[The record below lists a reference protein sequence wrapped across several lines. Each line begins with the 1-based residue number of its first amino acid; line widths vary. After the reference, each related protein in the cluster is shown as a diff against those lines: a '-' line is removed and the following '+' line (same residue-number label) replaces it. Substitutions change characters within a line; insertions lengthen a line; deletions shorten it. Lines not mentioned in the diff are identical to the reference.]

1 MEYGKDR
8 ERRVFDFRDGG
19 RNDAETEAQGVITYG
34 LTKTDASVPDVDA
47 PILLL
52 QGTPA
57 TTAEAGRETTLFGN
71 FINPRR
77 RSAFRVR
84 EDNADLRDIL
94 LLDARFVKLL
104 EWLGENGTPLCLFGT
119 WTENGFTVTGLRM
132 VDSRYQSKEPT
143 LQDSFLQL
151 LITRLLRSH
160 YTEEEPETEAPETEQ
175 LHMTDLNGMMDFLR
189 VAGHTLPAAIR
200 TWAHRNVN
208 LVQSGAISPEERRHA
223 QRCLSMMLNIEWKG
237 SYFEAIDPAEA
248 RRILDEELF
257 GLEKVKQRII
267 ETIIQ
272 INRTHTLPAYGILL
286 AGPAGTGKSQI
297 AYAVARILKL
307 PWTSLDM
314 SAIHDSE
321 ALTGSPR
328 VYSNAKPGRI
338 MEAFSQAGA
347 SNLVFIINE
356 LDKAD
361 ERNANGNPADALLTL
376 LDNLGFTDN
385 YVECM
390 IPTGGVYP
398 IATANDKSKISEPL
412 LTRFAVIDIPDYT
425 PEEKKLIFSRF
436 ALPRVLKRM
445 GMQDTECIIEEDAVD
460 VILEKYKDEPGC
472 RDLEQA
478 AEHLCANALYQIETS
493 QVKQVRF
500 DREKTKALLG

>member
-1 MEYGKDR
+1 
-8 ERRVFDFRDGG
+8 
-19 RNDAETEAQGVITYG
+19 
-34 LTKTDASVPDVDA
+34 
-47 PILLL
+47 
-52 QGTPA
+52 
-57 TTAEAGRETTLFGN
+57 
-71 FINPRR
+71 
-77 RSAFRVR
+77 
-84 EDNADLRDIL
+84 
-94 LLDARFVKLL
+94 
-104 EWLGENGTPLCLFGT
+104 
-119 WTENGFTVTGLRM
+119 
-132 VDSRYQSKEPT
+132 
-143 LQDSFLQL
+143 
-151 LITRLLRSH
+151 
-160 YTEEEPETEAPETEQ
+160 
-175 LHMTDLNGMMDFLR
+175 MTDLNGMLDFLR

-200 TWAHRNVN
+200 TWAYRNVN

-257 GLEKVKQRII
+257 GLENVKQRII

-398 IATANDKSKISEPL
+398 IATANDKSRISEPL

-445 GMQDTECIIEEDAVD
+445 GMREEECIIEEEAVD
-460 VILEKYKDEPGC
+460 VILEKYRDEPGC

-478 AEHLCANALYQIETS
+478 AEHLCANALYQIETT